1 MAKEA
6 NFLTVKLLDGIG
18 TKPAVHVYVE
28 CMNVCMC
35 TPLLI
40 TVCLDVLHLDTTII
54 LVLAVPTSSTT
65 I

>member
-18 TKPAVHVYVE
+18 TKPAVHE